1 MMTAACCVLFLSL
14 LACNGD
20 SDGGAGMSGA
30 GACLPP
36 LDLEC
41 TPSYGPTFD
50 EFFSR
55 RIEQTCGAG
64 GVSCHGPTGN
74 KGNLILDPDD
84 PDAAY
89 DALLDPDHGLVIP
102 GDPECSLMIKRIESE
117 DPDFV
122 MPVRQPLMP
131 GERCAIR
138 QWVAN
143 GAER

>member
-1 MMTAACCVLFLSL
+1 MKPTMKAACGVLFLATL

-30 GACLPP
+30 SGCLPP

-41 TPSYGPTFD
+41 SPSYSPTFD
-50 EFFSR
+50 QIFSR

-74 KGNLILDPDD
+74 KGNLTLDPDD

-89 DALLDPDHGLVIP
+89 RVLLDEDHGLVIP
-102 GDPECSLMIKRIESE
+102 GDPECST
-117 DPDFV
+117 
-122 MPVRQPLMP
+122 
-131 GERCAIR
+131 
-138 QWVAN
+138 
-143 GAER
+143 